1 MTKMLISPAQCLA
14 QSTMDRV
21 ESFTNTVK
29 PSKRQ
34 LENRNQV
41 IIFVTQCVII
51 NPQATYRGTP
61 CLDPGRPWTV
71 LRKEGNVPVKN
82 AANDTAPSNS

>member
-1 MTKMLISPAQCLA
+1 
-14 QSTMDRV
+14 MDRV
-21 ESFTNTVK
+21 EPFTNTVK

-34 LENRNQV
+34 IENTNQV
-41 IIFVTQCVII
+41 IIFVTQHVII

-61 CLDPGRPWTV
+61 CLDQADLGRSSA
-71 LRKEGNVPVKN
+71 RKVMFLPVKN